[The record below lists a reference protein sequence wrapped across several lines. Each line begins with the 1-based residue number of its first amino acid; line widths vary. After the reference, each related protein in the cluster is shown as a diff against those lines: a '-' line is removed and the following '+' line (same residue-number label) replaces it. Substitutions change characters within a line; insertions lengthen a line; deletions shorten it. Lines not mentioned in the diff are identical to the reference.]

1 MEILK
6 IKKLHPDAHVPTRA
20 HDTDAGMDLY
30 ALPVEYTDEEKE
42 AYKAV
47 INRSVTY
54 TKFLDLFG
62 YLGPFGD
69 ESISNEQKRAV
80 DAVAKASKS
89 DLETSLDEFFDKKI
103 VGNPHST
110 VMVPTGI
117 AVSID
122 PGYVGY
128 VFARS
133 GIASKQSL
141 SPVNGVGVIDSAYRG
156 EIKVPLHNHSDKRQ
170 IIDVGERI
178 AQLVIQPISLCTPV
192 EVEELDETDRGVG
205 GFGSSGQK

>member
-1 MEILK
+1 METLK
-6 IKKLHPDAHVPTRA
+6 IKKLHPDAHIPTRA

-30 ALPVEYTDEEKE
+30 ALPVEYADEEKE
-42 AYKAV
+42 AYKSAV
-47 INRSVTY
+47 NNSVMY
-54 TKFLDLFG
+54 TKFFDLFG
-62 YLGPFGD
+62 GLGLYSDKP
-69 ESISNEQKRAV
+69 ISSEQKMAV
-80 DAVAKASKS
+80 DAVSKASES
-89 DLETSLDEFFDKKI
+89 ELETSWDGFFKKKI
-103 VGNPHST
+103 VIEPHST
-110 VMVPTGI
+110 VIVPTGI

-122 PGYVGY
+122 PGFVGY

-133 GIASKQSL
+133 GLASKQSL

-170 IIDVGERI
+170 IIDVGDRI

-192 EVEELDETDRGVG
+192 EVEELDETDRDVG

>member
-1 MEILK
+1 MEVLK

-103 VGNPHST
+103 VVNPHST

-156 EIKVPLHNHSDKRQ
+156 EIKVPLHNHSDKSQ

>member
-1 MEILK
+1 METLK
-6 IKKLHPDAHVPTRA
+6 IKKLHPDAHIPTRA

-30 ALPVEYTDEEKE
+30 ALPVKYTNKEKE
-42 AYKAV
+42 EFKAV
-47 INRSVTY
+47 IGRNVTY
-54 TKFLDLFG
+54 AKFLDLFG
-62 YLGPFGD
+62 CLGPFGD
-69 ESISNEQKRAV
+69 ESISSEQKSAV
-80 DAVAKASKS
+80 DAVIKASKS

-103 VGNPHST
+103 VVNPHST

-122 PGYVGY
+122 PGFVGY

-133 GIASKQSL
+133 GLASKQSL

>member
-1 MEILK
+1 MEVLK
-6 IKKLHPDAHVPTRA
+6 IKKLNPDAHVPTRA

-30 ALPVEYTDEEKE
+30 ALPVKYTDKEKE
-42 AYKAV
+42 EFKAV
-47 INRSVTY
+47 IGRSVTY
-54 TKFLDLFG
+54 AKFLDLFG
-62 YLGPFGD
+62 CLGPFCD
-69 ESISNEQKRAV
+69 ESISSEQKSAV
-80 DAVAKASKS
+80 DAVIKASES

-103 VGNPHST
+103 VVNPHST

-192 EVEELDETDRGVG
+192 EVKELDETDRGVG

>member
-1 MEILK
+1 METLK

-30 ALPVEYTDEEKE
+30 ALPVKYTNKEKE
-42 AYKAV
+42 EFKAV
-47 INRSVTY
+47 IGRSVTY
-54 TKFLDLFG
+54 AKFLDLFG

-69 ESISNEQKRAV
+69 ESISSEQKSAV
-80 DAVAKASKS
+80 DAVIKASES

-103 VGNPHST
+103 VVNPHST

-192 EVEELDETDRGVG
+192 EVDELDETERGSA
-205 GFGSSGQK
+205 GFGSTGK

>member
-1 MEILK
+1 MEVLK
-6 IKKLHPDAHVPTRA
+6 IKKLNPDAHVPTRA
-20 HDTDAGMDLY
+20 HDIDAGMDLY
-30 ALPVEYTDEEKE
+30 ALPVKYTDKEKE
-42 AYKAV
+42 EFKAV
-47 INRSVTY
+47 IGRSVTY
-54 TKFLDLFG
+54 AKFLDLFG
-62 YLGPFGD
+62 CLGPFGD
-69 ESISNEQKRAV
+69 ESISSEQKSAV
-80 DAVAKASKS
+80 DAVIKASES

-103 VGNPHST
+103 VVNPHST

-192 EVEELDETDRGVG
+192 EVKELDETDRGVG

>member
-1 MEILK
+1 MEVLK

-103 VGNPHST
+103 VVNPHST

-122 PGYVGY
+122 TGYVGY

>member
-1 MEILK
+1 MEVLK

-103 VGNPHST
+103 VVNPHST

>member
-1 MEILK
+1 METLK
-6 IKKLHPDAHVPTRA
+6 IKKLHHDAHVPTRA

-30 ALPVEYTDEEKE
+30 ALPVKYTDKEKE
-42 AYKAV
+42 EFKAV
-47 INRSVTY
+47 IGRSVTY
-54 TKFLDLFG
+54 AKFLDLFG
-62 YLGPFGD
+62 CLGPFGD
-69 ESISNEQKRAV
+69 ESISSEQKSAV
-80 DAVAKASKS
+80 DAVIKASES
-89 DLETSLDEFFDKKI
+89 DLKTSLDEFFDKKI
-103 VGNPHST
+103 VVNPHST

-192 EVEELDETDRGVG
+192 EVKELDETDRGVG

>member
-1 MEILK
+1 MEVLK

-103 VGNPHST
+103 VVNPHST

-192 EVEELDETDRGVG
+192 EVEELDETERGSA
-205 GFGSSGQK
+205 GFGSTGK

>member
-1 MEILK
+1 
-6 IKKLHPDAHVPTRA
+6 
-20 HDTDAGMDLY
+20 
-30 ALPVEYTDEEKE
+30 
-42 AYKAV
+42 
-47 INRSVTY
+47 
-54 TKFLDLFG
+54 
-62 YLGPFGD
+62 
-69 ESISNEQKRAV
+69 
-80 DAVAKASKS
+80 
-89 DLETSLDEFFDKKI
+89 
-103 VGNPHST
+103 
-110 VMVPTGI
+110 MVPTGI

-192 EVEELDETDRGVG
+192 EVDELDETERGSA
-205 GFGSSGQK
+205 GFGSTGK

>member
-1 MEILK
+1 MEVLK
-6 IKKLHPDAHVPTRA
+6 IKKLHPDAHIPTRA

-30 ALPVEYTDEEKE
+30 ALPVKYTDKEKE
-42 AYKAV
+42 EFKAV
-47 INRSVTY
+47 IGRNVTY

-62 YLGPFGD
+62 CLGPFGD
-69 ESISNEQKRAV
+69 ESISSEQKSAV
-80 DAVAKASKS
+80 DAVIKASKS

-103 VGNPHST
+103 VVNPHST

-122 PGYVGY
+122 PGFVGY

-133 GIASKQSL
+133 GLASKQSL

>member
-1 MEILK
+1 METLK

-42 AYKAV
+42 AYKSAV
-47 INRSVTY
+47 DNSVMH
-54 TKFLDLFG
+54 TKFFDLFG
-62 YLGPFGD
+62 GLGLYSD
-69 ESISNEQKRAV
+69 EPISSEQKMAV
-80 DAVAKASKS
+80 DAVSKASES
-89 DLETSLDEFFDKKI
+89 ELETSWDRFFKKKI
-103 VGNPHST
+103 VIEPHST
-110 VMVPTGI
+110 VIVPTGI

-122 PGYVGY
+122 PGFVGY

-133 GIASKQSL
+133 GLASKQSL

-156 EIKVPLHNHSDKRQ
+156 EIKVPLHNHSGRRQ
-170 IIDVGERI
+170 IIDVGDRI

-192 EVEELDETDRGVG
+192 EVEKLDETDRGAG

>member
-1 MEILK
+1 MEVLK
-6 IKKLHPDAHVPTRA
+6 IKKLHPDAHIPTRA
-20 HDTDAGMDLY
+20 HPTDAGMDLY
-30 ALPVEYTDEEKE
+30 ALPVEYTDEEKGDIKNRLAARAMLQSAE
-42 AYKAV
+42 AFDRLWAATDSDWEQAFAKG
-47 INRSVTY
+47 I
-54 TKFLDLFG
+54 F
-62 YLGPFGD
+62 
-69 ESISNEQKRAV
+69 IS
-80 DAVAKASKS
+80 
-89 DLETSLDEFFDKKI
+89 
-103 VGNPHST
+103 PHET

-133 GIASKQSL
+133 GLASKQSL

-156 EIKVPLHNHSDKRQ
+156 EIKVPLHNHGDKIQ
-170 IIDVGERI
+170 IIDVGDRI

>member
-1 MEILK
+1 MEVLK
-6 IKKLHPDAHVPTRA
+6 IKKLHPDAHIPTRA
-20 HDTDAGMDLY
+20 HSTDAGMDLY

-42 AYKAV
+42 ACKTV
-47 INRSVTY
+47 
-54 TKFLDLFG
+54 LM
-62 YLGPFGD
+62 
-69 ESISNEQKRAV
+69 
-80 DAVAKASKS
+80 AKAALQSAQAFDYFCAVPDS
-89 DLETSLDEFFDKKI
+89 DWEHVFKKGIVVLPHETKMI
-103 VGNPHST
+103 
-110 VMVPTGI
+110 PTGI

-133 GIASKQSL
+133 GLASKQSL

-156 EIKVPLHNHSDKRQ
+156 EIKVPLHNHGNKIQ
-170 IIDVGERI
+170 IIDVGARI

-192 EVEELDETDRGVG
+192 EVEELDETDRGIG

>member
-1 MEILK
+1 MEVLK

-103 VGNPHST
+103 VVNPHST

-192 EVEELDETDRGVG
+192 EVEELDETDRGIG

>member
-1 MEILK
+1 
-6 IKKLHPDAHVPTRA
+6 
-20 HDTDAGMDLY
+20 MDLY

-42 AYKAV
+42 AYKSAV
-47 INRSVTY
+47 DNSVMY
-54 TKFLDLFG
+54 TKFFDL
-62 YLGPFGD
+62 LGGLGLYSD
-69 ESISNEQKRAV
+69 EPISSEQKMAV
-80 DAVAKASKS
+80 DAVESE
-89 DLETSLDEFFDKKI
+89 LETSWDGFFKKKI
-103 VGNPHST
+103 VIEPHST
-110 VMVPTGI
+110 VIVPTGI

-133 GIASKQSL
+133 GLASKQSL

-170 IIDVGERI
+170 IIDVGDRI

-192 EVEELDETDRGVG
+192 EVKELDETDRGVG

>member
-103 VGNPHST
+103 VVNPHST

>member
-6 IKKLHPDAHVPTRA
+6 IKKLHPDAHIPTRA

-103 VGNPHST
+103 VINPHST

-192 EVEELDETDRGVG
+192 EVEELDETDRGIG